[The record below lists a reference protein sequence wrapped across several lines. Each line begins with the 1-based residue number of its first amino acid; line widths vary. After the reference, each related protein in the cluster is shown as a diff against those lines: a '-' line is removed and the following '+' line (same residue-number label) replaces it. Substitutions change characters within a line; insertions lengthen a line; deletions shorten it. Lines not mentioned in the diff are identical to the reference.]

1 MQLENGHNKRTIA
14 MIDGFIKPTDSP
26 TVDFHQQPGEIVK
39 DRSAWDL
46 LSARLR
52 AVSRSKAFQK
62 LRSVRDD
69 AQKMKLEF
77 EEKIKHLNSKISDA
91 GDNLDK
97 LAMQEEIEKI
107 QARIKTISDGLTN
120 IDDRVTELTKKDT
133 KSGK

>member
-1 MQLENGHNKRTIA
+1 
-14 MIDGFIKPTDSP
+14 MIDGFLKPTDSQN
-26 TVDFHQQPGEIVK
+26 VVENQQPGKIAK

-52 AVSRSKAFQK
+52 AVSRSKAFLK

-69 AQKMKLEF
+69 AQLMKIEF
-77 EEKIKHLNSKISDA
+77 EEKINHLNSKISDA

-97 LAMQEEIEKI
+97 LAMREEIDKI
-107 QARIKTISDGLTN
+107 HARIKTISDGLGN
-120 IDDRVTELTKKDT
+120 IDKRVTELTKKDT